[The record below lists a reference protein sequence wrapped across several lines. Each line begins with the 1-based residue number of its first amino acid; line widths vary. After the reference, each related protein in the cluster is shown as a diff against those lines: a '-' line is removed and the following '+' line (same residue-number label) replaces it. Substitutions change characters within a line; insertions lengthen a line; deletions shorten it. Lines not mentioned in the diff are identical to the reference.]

1 MRHMWTRSRPL
12 RCNLAWVP
20 RVATSRA
27 SRFAAVLAI
36 AVCVCAAPATASTFD
51 LQPSTGTIVGIVVDE
66 TGAPLA
72 GAAVTLTTG
81 AGSRVEATDSKGG
94 FSFPNAPAGPFTLT
108 VAAHAFARQ
117 TLSGT
122 VTAGD
127 VANLG
132 EIRLRVAANAVSVDV
147 TPSVVE
153 IAEEQ
158 IKEQEQQRVFGIVPN
173 FNVSFAPDAAPLN
186 PRQKFQL
193 SWKTRTDPMQFAF
206 AAVVAGVQQ
215 ARGDYSGFGDGVV
228 GYAKRYAAAY
238 AAGMTSGMMTRVVLP
253 TVFRQDPRYFYKG
266 TGSTRSRIVYALSR
280 SVTRKGDNGR
290 WQPNYSGILGS
301 LAAGAISNFYY
312 PEEDRRGVRL
322 TLQNTAL
329 GVAGG
334 AIGHVMQEFVYAR
347 FTSRGRHK

>member
-1 MRHMWTRSRPL
+1 MVGL
-12 RCNLAWVP
+12 F
-20 RVATSRA
+20 RA
-27 SRFAAVLAI
+27 SRFAIAVVVAIGVCVAEATATTADAQPPTGTVVGAI
-36 AVCVCAAPATASTFD
+36 A
-51 LQPSTGTIVGIVVDE
+51 DE

-72 GAAVTLTTG
+72 AAMVTIATERSRMDVTTDRDG
-81 AGSRVEATDSKGG
+81 R
-94 FSFPNAPAGPFTLT
+94 FSAANVPAGTFTLS
-108 VAAHAFARQ
+108 VDARGFAGQ
-117 TLSGT
+117 TLSGA
-122 VTAGD
+122 VTAGG

-132 EIRLRVAANAVSVDV
+132 EIRLRVAVSATSVDV
-147 TPSVVE
+147 TPTVAE
-153 IAEEQ
+153 IAEQQ
-158 IKEQEQQRVFGIVPN
+158 IAEQEQQRVFGVVPN
-173 FNVSFAPDAAPLN
+173 FYLSVAPDAAPLN

-193 SWKTRTDPMQFAF
+193 SWKMRTDPMQFVF
-206 AAVVAGVQQ
+206 VAVIAGVQQ
-215 ARGDYSGFGDGVV
+215 ARGDYSGFGDGAS

-238 AAGMTSGMMTRVVLP
+238 ATGFTSTLMTRAVMP
-253 TVFRQDPRYFYKG
+253 TVFRQDPRYFYNG
-266 TGSTRSRIVYALSR
+266 TGSTRSRVGYALSR
-280 SVTRKGDNGR
+280 SVIRKGDNGR